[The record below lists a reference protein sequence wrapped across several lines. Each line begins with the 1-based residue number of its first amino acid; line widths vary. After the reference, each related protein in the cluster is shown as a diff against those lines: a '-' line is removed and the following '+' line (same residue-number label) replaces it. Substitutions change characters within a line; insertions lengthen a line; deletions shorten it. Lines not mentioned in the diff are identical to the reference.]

1 MYRKIMGFLEA
12 WKESEHRKP
21 LILQGARQ
29 VGKTYSILEFGRT
42 HYENVAYF
50 NFETNPKLN
59 ETFEENISPDYL
71 IPILSH
77 IAGQTIVKEKTL
89 IVFDEVQLCERALT
103 SLKYFCEN
111 APDYH
116 IIAAGSFL
124 VLLLIAVTILL
135 ISEKQ
140 TNKELVMEFNL
151 DKEDLENQYTDF
163 ARQYD
168 ELKLTVSND
177 SLSVLLEQE
186 QLKTQRLLE
195 ELRTVKSSNAT
206 EIRRLKNELASL
218 RKIMIGYINQID
230 SLNRLTAQQKE
241 IIADVTQKYNAASRQ
256 ISNLSEEKKNLTKT
270 VTLAAQLDATN
281 ISVQPTNKRGKT
293 AKKVKDIVK
302 FKINFSIVKNITAE
316 TGERTLYIRITKP
329 DNDVLTKSPS
339 NTFPY
344 ENRELVYSIKKY
356 IEYNGEEQTVTVYW
370 DVEEYLYAGTY
381 RVDIFTDG
389 TLIGSQSFN
398 LN

>member
-1 MYRKIMGFLEA
+1 MA
-12 WKESEHRKP
+12 
-21 LILQGARQ
+21 
-29 VGKTYSILEFGRT
+29 
-42 HYENVAYF
+42 
-50 NFETNPKLN
+50 
-59 ETFEENISPDYL
+59 
-71 IPILSH
+71 
-77 IAGQTIVKEKTL
+77 VKKNTLL
-89 IVFDEVQLCERALT
+89 IV
-103 SLKYFCEN
+103 
-111 APDYH
+111 
-116 IIAAGSFL
+116 AGSL
-124 VLLLIAVTILL
+124 LILLLIGVTILL

-206 EIRRLKNELASL
+206 EIRRLKKELASL
-218 RKIMIGYINQID
+218 RKVMIGYINQID

-344 ENRELVYSIKKY
+344 ENRELVYSIKKD

>member
-1 MYRKIMGFLEA
+1 MA
-12 WKESEHRKP
+12 
-21 LILQGARQ
+21 
-29 VGKTYSILEFGRT
+29 
-42 HYENVAYF
+42 
-50 NFETNPKLN
+50 
-59 ETFEENISPDYL
+59 
-71 IPILSH
+71 
-77 IAGQTIVKEKTL
+77 VKKNTLL
-89 IVFDEVQLCERALT
+89 IV
-103 SLKYFCEN
+103 
-111 APDYH
+111 
-116 IIAAGSFL
+116 AGSL
-124 VLLLIAVTILL
+124 LILLLIGVTILL

-206 EIRRLKNELASL
+206 EIRRLKKELASL
-218 RKIMIGYINQID
+218 RKVMIGYINQID

-241 IIADVTQKYNAASRQ
+241 IIADVTKKYNAASRQ

-316 TGERTLYIRITKP
+316 TGERTLYIRITQP
-329 DNDVLTKSPS
+329 DNDVLTKSSS

-356 IEYNGEEQTVTVYW
+356 IEYNGEEQAVTVYW
-370 DVEEYLYAGTY
+370 DVEEYLHAGTY
-381 RVDIFTDG
+381 RVDIFADG
-389 TLIGSQSFN
+389 TLIGSQSFS

>member
-1 MYRKIMGFLEA
+1 MA
-12 WKESEHRKP
+12 
-21 LILQGARQ
+21 
-29 VGKTYSILEFGRT
+29 
-42 HYENVAYF
+42 
-50 NFETNPKLN
+50 
-59 ETFEENISPDYL
+59 
-71 IPILSH
+71 
-77 IAGQTIVKEKTL
+77 VKKNTLL
-89 IVFDEVQLCERALT
+89 IV
-103 SLKYFCEN
+103 
-111 APDYH
+111 
-116 IIAAGSFL
+116 AGSL
-124 VLLLIAVTILL
+124 LILLLIGVTILL

-163 ARQYD
+163 PRQYD

-206 EIRRLKNELASL
+206 EIRRLKKELASL
-218 RKIMIGYINQID
+218 RKVMIGYINQID